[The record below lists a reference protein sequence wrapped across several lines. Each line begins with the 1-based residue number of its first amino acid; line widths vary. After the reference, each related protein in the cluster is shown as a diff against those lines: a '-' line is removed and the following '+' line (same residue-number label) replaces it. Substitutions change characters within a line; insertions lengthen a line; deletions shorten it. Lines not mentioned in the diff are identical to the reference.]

1 MVIFLAKTEFVKT
14 GIPDLEEKILNG
26 HGLPRPGTL
35 YILGHPGVGKTTIA
49 IRYVTYRAS
58 LGENSIYLSLLEDK
72 ESLVKRFKNFNF
84 GNDFEKYVD
93 EGKII
98 FAESKPIYG
107 FTAQTIRNL
116 FLKVADMIKSKDIK
130 NLVIDS
136 VTALTLYL
144 EQKDVRTLITQ
155 IYDITTKYDLTTIMI
170 GELPLFSTVTLTATE
185 EFIADIVILI
195 DYIWVIVGAPRLAIR
210 LVPIKSRLTD
220 ISRKPYEIGIDS
232 EYGIRI
238 IHEIV
243 EPHVPFKREVVPPTG

>member
-1 MVIFLAKTEFVKT
+1 MARTEFVKT
-14 GIPDLEEKILNG
+14 GIPDLEEKVLNG

-72 ESLVKRFKNFNF
+72 ESLIKRFKNFGF
-84 GNDFEKYVD
+84 GEDFEKYVN
-93 EGKII
+93 EEKII
-98 FAESKPIYG
+98 LAESKPVYG

-116 FLKVADMIKSKDIK
+116 FLKVIDLVRNKNIK

-155 IYDITTKYDLTTIMI
+155 IYDITTKYSLTTIMI
-170 GELPLFSTVTLTATE
+170 GELPLFSTLTLPATE
-185 EFIADIVILI
+185 EFIADIVILM
-195 DYIWVIVGAPRLAIR
+195 DYVWIIVGAPRLTVR

-220 ISRKPYEIGIDS
+220 ISRKPYEIGIDRD
-232 EYGIRI
+232 YGIRV